1 MNFLKNN
8 KYSDIYEI
16 LCIIIVFGFLSVFF
30 SGHYQS
36 IFTDMGREMIIPEGI
51 LHGKVLYKDILCIY
65 SPLAY
70 LINALG
76 FKLFGVN
83 ISVLTSFGIINSCI
97 FTVFFYLISK
107 EFFTK
112 RFSALL
118 TLTITLSCV
127 LGSGLFN
134 FVFPYSYSMTYGLTG
149 YIISVYLAVLYL
161 KTDNAKFITAAFLI
175 SGYSFVCKSEFLPL
189 IIILF
194 CVTLFVKPRSV
205 RENLLNLSA
214 FLTIPVITLLILFYQ
229 GLTLNELLS
238 AAHFMKVFFTTPSM
252 IFHITRSGGLFGI
265 QTISLY
271 KTAVPYIITV
281 LLFIYAFGFV
291 TKKFRPF
298 LYIAP
303 VLLVF
308 VFNKTILTFHFMFLP
323 IILALLLIIKAKTFI
338 RKPELALITASS
350 LGVAIRTFW
359 AFQISVYGN
368 FALPLLLIA
377 LFAILKEFSPVIKPF
392 DKEDMKTVYKMTI
405 YGYCLYFAIFNITN
419 FYKYNSE
426 IKTEKGTIYTTKDH
440 SKINN
445 TIIEY
450 LKKYTAPK
458 DKVLILPEGTA
469 INFLA
474 DRPVDLRMHMADR
487 LYYDALGDEKVLQN
501 IREADY
507 EVIVFLEGFD
517 LTKFGKP
524 YLYDENNP
532 VVKYVKENYI
542 LYMQINDLKGK
553 VYLYQKP
560 D

>member
-1 MNFLKNN
+1 MNFIKNN
-8 KYSDIYEI
+8 KYSGIYEI
-16 LCIIIVFGFLSVFF
+16 VFIILIFGILSVFF

-51 LHGKVLYKDILCIY
+51 AGGKVLYKNILCIY

-76 FKLFGVN
+76 FKLFGTN
-83 ISVLTSFGIINSCI
+83 ISVLTSFGIINGCI
-97 FTVFFYLISK
+97 FAVFFYLLSK

-112 RFSALL
+112 GFAALL
-118 TLTITLSCV
+118 TLTITLSCI

-161 KTDNAKFITAAFLI
+161 KTNNSKFIAFAFLI
-175 SGYSFVCKSEFLPL
+175 SGYAAACKSEFLP
-189 IIILF
+189 IAVILF
-194 CVTLFVKPRSV
+194 AVTVFVRPLPLKKH
-205 RENLLNLSA
+205 LLNLSA
-214 FLTIPVITLLILFYQ
+214 FVTVPFITLMILFCQ

-238 AAHFMKVFFTTPSM
+238 AMQFMKVFFTTPSM
-252 IFHITRSGGLFGI
+252 IYHITRSGGLFGI
-265 QTISLY
+265 QTLSLY
-271 KTAVPYIITV
+271 EIAVINIFIV
-281 LLFIYAFGFV
+281 LLSIYIFGIV

-303 VLLVF
+303 VILVF
-308 VFNKTILTFHFMFLP
+308 VFNKTVLTFHFMFLP
-323 IILALLLIIKAKTFI
+323 MILALLLIINVKKFI
-338 RKPELALITASS
+338 GKPELALITLSA
-350 LGVAIRTFW
+350 LGVSVRTFW

-377 LFAILKEFSPVIKPF
+377 LFAVLKEFSPAVKPF
-392 DKEDMKTVYKMTI
+392 DKEDMKTVYRMVI
-405 YGYCLYFAIFNITN
+405 YGYCLYFTIFNITN
-419 FYKYNSE
+419 FYKYNSV
-426 IKTEKGTIYTTKDH
+426 IKTDKGTIYTKEEH
-440 SKINN
+440 AKINN

-450 LKKYTAPK
+450 LKKYTAPN

-474 DRPVDLRMHMADR
+474 DRPADLKMHMADR

-501 IREADY
+501 IKNADY

-532 VVKYVKENYI
+532 VVKYVKENYT
-542 LYMQINDLKGK
+542 LYMRINDLKGK

-560 D
+560 E